1 MTSNLGSQY
10 AFDEDKTHM
19 EENYMREVQRFFK
32 PEFINRIDEI
42 VVFNALGDEVLG
54 KIAHKFM
61 NELKLR
67 LAKKDI
73 SLTVSENV
81 YTQIAKEGVDPAFGA
96 RPMKRF
102 IQKHI
107 ETLLAR
113 RMIELGYS
121 KEEVLTLEYIDDKFV
136 VNVK

>member
-1 MTSNLGSQY
+1 
-10 AFDEDKTHM
+10 M
-19 EENYMREVQRFFK
+19 EENYMKEVRKFFK

-42 VVFNALGDEVLG
+42 VVFNALQDEVLN

-61 NELKLR
+61 KELKLR

-73 SLTVSENV
+73 TLKVEDSV
-81 YTQIAKEGVDPAFGA
+81 YAQIAKEGVDPIFGA
-96 RPMKRF
+96 RPMKRY

-113 RMIELGYS
+113 RMIELGYT
-121 KEEVLTLEYIDDKFV
+121 KEETLTLSCKDDTFV
-136 VNVK
+136 VDVM